1 MITKLTKKQKEK
13 IPLYFEKW
21 NKIGKEYQPI
31 NQKKAKEYLREY
43 LLLINKKPTIFIKMS
58 SPLGCQ
64 VAINKLKQLDNELGR
79 ELGSELDKKLYNEL
93 DRELD
98 NELDKKL
105 YNELGRELNN
115 ELFSKLGNEL
125 GNKLCTKLDNELDK
139 KLYNELYKKLDK
151 KLDKKLSSELYNE
164 LSSELYKELER
175 ELNNKLGRELNN
187 EFGNE
192 LYKKLDKKL
201 DSELGTKLDNELYN
215 KLSSELYN
223 ELGREL
229 VNELDNK
236 LYNELYNKLKKKLFS
251 ELGNEFK
258 NKLYDELDKKLYDEL
273 GRELGSELYYNWF
286 YQCGNI
292 NAGYC
297 AFYDFLIEEVKKPT
311 PKLLKIWNI
320 FKKISEYFHYFYC
333 FDNIVFYSE
342 KPITLKFNANNQ
354 LHNENGMAVEYAD
367 GWGFYSLNG
376 VSVPEW
382 LVTEKWNKIDPMKFA
397 EIENAEIRR
406 EFVRKVGIERIV
418 QKCGCETLD
427 KHGDYELI
435 LVDLKDTKE
444 KRA

>member
-64 VAINKLKQLDNELGR
+64 VAINKLKQLDKKLDNELSS

-93 DRELD
+93 DRELGS
-98 NELDKKL
+98 ELDKKL
-105 YNELGRELNN
+105 N
-115 ELFSKLGNEL
+115 
-125 GNKLCTKLDNELDK
+125 K
-139 KLYNELYKKLDK
+139 KL
-151 KLDKKLSSELYNE
+151 
-164 LSSELYKELER
+164 
-175 ELNNKLGRELNN
+175 
-187 EFGNE
+187 GNE
-192 LYKKLDKKL
+192 LYKKLYD
-201 DSELGTKLDNELYN
+201 E
-215 KLSSELYN
+215 
-223 ELGREL
+223 
-229 VNELDNK
+229 
-236 LYNELYNKLKKKLFS
+236 LKKKLYD
-251 ELGNEFK
+251 ELGNELRK
-258 NKLYDELDKKLYDEL
+258 KLVSELDKKLYDEL
-273 GRELGSELYYNWF
+273 GRELGNELYYSWF

-320 FKKISEYFHYFYC
+320 FKKISEHLHYFYC

-367 GWGFYSLNG
+367 GWGCYSLNG

-418 QKCGCETLD
+418 QKCGCEILD

-435 LVDLKDTKE
+435 LVDLKGTTGKYPYLKMKNPSIGIWHLE
-444 KRA
+444 CVPQEIKTVEGALSWRNQTTLQPEQLT